1 MRTLVVLLLLFLN
14 TSIFAQINFTI
25 TQQED
30 GVTYV
35 VKLKP
40 EKSFPAPM
48 NITNTAQISLVV
60 PTGGFQPSNIQSFKG
75 NWQNNNNIIS
85 PESNPQK
92 DYLIFNLVGHIKDLD
107 YVEGEEVVIFSFQNI
122 GKDTGMP
129 RFVGKSDTRLFK
141 SKKLN
146 IGNQISVLGAGF
158 VNAYSGTYD
167 EVEEEEEGP
176 EEEDTHILYGNEIFG
191 TFNLDLNVKK
201 EGMMLEWLAENK
213 GKTKEYV
220 IEKSM
225 DGVNFEAIQVIT
237 DNSEDE
243 LSKIDEA
250 PDYGTNYYRVKQQYS
265 NGDYRYSSVK
275 SEPFLIDE
283 AAITIYPN
291 PVKEVFNL
299 KVGHFSKIEGQ
310 VRIFN
315 LSGIEMASK
324 PFNKGDNKLSINT
337 TDYQSGMYF
346 LIIEGNGRKA
356 VERQFVVEKGK

>member
-1 MRTLVVLLLLFLN
+1 MRTLVVLLILFLN

-25 TQQED
+25 EQQED

-40 EKSFPAPM
+40 EKSFPSPM

-60 PTGGFQPSNIQSFKG
+60 PTGGFQPGNIQNFKG
-75 NWQNNNNIIS
+75 NWQNNNNIVS
-85 PESNPQK
+85 PDTNPKK

-107 YVEGEEVVIFSFQNI
+107 YVEGEEVPIFSFQNT

-129 RFVGKSDTRLFK
+129 RFVGKNDTNLFK

-158 VNAYSGTYD
+158 VNAYSGSYA
-167 EVEEEEEGP
+167 EEEEGP

-191 TFNLDLNVKK
+191 TFDLDINVKK
-201 EGMMLEWLAENK
+201 EGIMLEWLVENK
-213 GKTKEYV
+213 GNTKQYT

-237 DNSEDE
+237 DNTEDW
-243 LSKIDEA
+243 LAKLDET
-250 PDYGTNYYRVKQQYS
+250 PDYGTNYYRVKQQYRDG
-265 NGDYRYSSVK
+265 NYRYSSVQ
-275 SEPFLIDE
+275 SQAFLIDE

-291 PVKEVFNL
+291 PVKDMFNL
-299 KVGHFSKIEGQ
+299 KVGHFSNLEGQ

-315 LSGIEMASK
+315 LSGAEMAHK
-324 PFNKGDNKLSINT
+324 PLNKGNNKVSINT
-337 TDYQSGMYF
+337 SDFQNGMYF
-346 LIIEGNGRKA
+346 LIIEGDGKKV
-356 VERQFVVEKGK
+356 VERQFVVENNN

>member
-1 MRTLVVLLLLFLN
+1 
-14 TSIFAQINFTI
+14 
-25 TQQED
+25 
-30 GVTYV
+30 V

-40 EKSFPAPM
+40 EKSFPSPM

-60 PTGGFQPSNIQSFKG
+60 ATGGFQPSNIQSFKG

-85 PESNPQK
+85 PESNPTR
-92 DYLIFNLVGHIKDLD
+92 DYLIFNLVGHIKDLE
-107 YVEGEEVVIFSFQNI
+107 YVEGEEVAIFSFQNT
-122 GKDTGMP
+122 GKNTGMP
-129 RFVGKSDTRLFK
+129 RFVGKNDTKLFK

-167 EVEEEEEGP
+167 EVEEEGP

-213 GKTKEYV
+213 GSTKEYV

-237 DNSEDE
+237 DNTEGE
-243 LSKIDEA
+243 LAKIDEA
-250 PDYGTNYYRVKQQYS
+250 PDYGTNYYRVKQQFS
-265 NGDYRYSSVK
+265 NGDYRYSSIQ
-275 SEPFLIDE
+275 SEPFLIDD

-291 PVKEVFNL
+291 PVKDVFNL
-299 KVGHFSKIEGQ
+299 KVGHFSKLEGQ

-315 LSGIEMASK
+315 LSGLEMANK
-324 PFNKGDNKLSINT
+324 PLNKGDNKVSINT
-337 TDYQSGMYF
+337 TDYQNGMYF
-346 LIIEGNGRKA
+346 LIIEGNGKKA
-356 VERQFVVEKGK
+356 VERQFIVENNK

>member
-1 MRTLVVLLLLFLN
+1 MRTLAVLLLLFLN

-25 TQQED
+25 ERQED

-40 EKSFPAPM
+40 EKSFPSPM

-75 NWQNNNNIIS
+75 NWQNNNNIVS
-85 PESNPQK
+85 PDANPKK

-107 YVEGEEVVIFSFQNI
+107 YVEGEEVAIFSFQNT

-129 RFVGKSDTRLFK
+129 RFVGKSDTGLFK

-167 EVEEEEEGP
+167 EVEEGP

-213 GKTKEYV
+213 GNTAKYI

-237 DNSEDE
+237 DNIEDE

-250 PDYGTNYYRVKQQYS
+250 PDYGTNFYRIKQQYK
-265 NGDYRYSSVK
+265 NGDYRYSSIQ

-291 PVKEVFNL
+291 PVSDVFNL
-299 KVGHFSKIEGQ
+299 KVGHFSNLEGQ
-310 VRIFN
+310 IRIFN
-315 LSGIEMASK
+315 ISGAEMAAS
-324 PFNKGDNKLSINT
+324 PLNKGDKKITVNT
-337 TDYQSGMYF
+337 SDYQSGMYF
-346 LIIEGNGRKA
+346 LVIEGNGTKA
-356 VERQFVVEKGK
+356 VERQFVVENN

>member
-1 MRTLVVLLLLFLN
+1 MRTLAVLLLLFLN
-14 TSIFAQINFTI
+14 TSIYAQINFAI
-25 TQQED
+25 EQQED
-30 GVTYV
+30 GTTYV

-85 PESNPQK
+85 PESNPEK

-107 YVEGEEVVIFSFQNI
+107 YVEGEEVVIFSFQNT

-167 EVEEEEEGP
+167 EVEEGP

-213 GKTKEYV
+213 GNTKQYV

-237 DNSEDE
+237 DNVEDE
-243 LSKIDEA
+243 LKKIDEA
-250 PDYGTNYYRVKQQYS
+250 PDYGTNFYRVKQQYK
-265 NGDYRYSSVK
+265 NGDYRYSSIQ
-275 SEPFLIDE
+275 SEPFLVDE

-291 PVKEVFNL
+291 PVKNVFNL
-299 KVGHFSKIEGQ
+299 KVGHFSNLEGQ
-310 VRIFN
+310 IRIFN
-315 LSGIEMASK
+315 LSGHEMASA
-324 PFNKGDNKLSINT
+324 PLNKGDKKITVNT
-337 TDYQSGMYF
+337 SDYQSGMYF
-346 LIIEGNGRKA
+346 LVIEGNGKKA
-356 VERQFVVEKGK
+356 VERQFVVETNN

>member
-25 TQQED
+25 EQQED

-40 EKSFPAPM
+40 EKSFPSPM

-60 PTGGFQPSNIQSFKG
+60 ATGGFQPSNIQSFKG

-85 PESNPQK
+85 PVSNPKK

-107 YVEGEEVVIFSFQNI
+107 YVEGEEVPIFSFQNT

-129 RFVGKSDTRLFK
+129 RFVGKNDVKLFK

-167 EVEEEEEGP
+167 VVEEGP

-191 TFNLDLNVKK
+191 NFNLDLNVKK
-201 EGMMLEWLAENK
+201 EGMMLEWLADNK
-213 GKTKEYV
+213 SKTKRFV

-225 DGVNFEAIQVIT
+225 DGVNFEAIKVIT
-237 DNSEDE
+237 DNFENE
-243 LSKIDEA
+243 LSEIDEA
-250 PDYGTNYYRVKQQYS
+250 PDYGTNFYRVKQQYK
-265 NGDYRYSSVK
+265 NGDYRYSSIQ
-275 SEPFLIDE
+275 SEPFLIDDS
-283 AAITIYPN
+283 AITIYPN
-291 PVKEVFNL
+291 PVRDVFNL
-299 KVGHFSKIEGQ
+299 KVGHFSNLEGN

-315 LSGIEMASK
+315 MSGAEMTAK
-324 PFNKGDNKLSINT
+324 PLNKGDKKVTVNT
-337 TDYQSGMYF
+337 SDYHNGMYI
-346 LIIEGNGRKA
+346 LIIEGRNKKI
-356 VERQFVVEKGK
+356 VERQFVIEKNQ